1 MPVTHSKTE
10 LRPVAL
16 ERIAT
21 GQLPRLVQSRTWAG
35 PGTGKACALCDQPIH
50 VDEVEYEIEDRA
62 DGRVQVFRLHLTC
75 QGVWQDV
82 ADLQG
87 TSGGNLPLAAP

>member
-21 GQLPRLVQSRTWAG
+21 GQLPRLAQSRTWAG
-35 PGTGKACALCDQPIH
+35 PGTGKACALCDQLIQ

-62 DGRVQVFRLHLTC
+62 DGRVQVFRLHLAC

-82 ADLQG
+82 ADLQA
-87 TSGGNLPLAAP
+87 SYNPPLAGAC